1 MDPGHLTAFGYG
13 LALGLVVALV
23 VAFNGWRR
31 RRELEQ
37 QVERLRA
44 HLHDQMEIT
53 HEGSRQIKSELE
65 QLRLENENLRVTL
78 QAWKQKPDRREL
90 HQLLVY
96 DDAMRRVVSSVPG
109 FSAYWENALRESE
122 DEMARADRG
131 LVAFARRILPRA
143 RKPRVEPPPAREED
157 GEED

>member
-1 MDPGHLTAFGYG
+1 MDPGQLTAFAYG
-13 LALGLVVALV
+13 VGLGLLAACV

-37 QVERLRA
+37 QVQRLHS

-53 HEGSRQIKSELE
+53 HEGAKQIKVELE

-78 QAWKQKPDRREL
+78 QTWKQKPDRREL

-96 DDAMRRVVSSVPG
+96 DEAMRRVVSSVPG
-109 FSAYWENALRESE
+109 FSAYWENALKESE
-122 DEMARADRG
+122 EQMARADRG

-143 RKPRVEPPPAREED
+143 RKPRPEPPSSPDEGSDE
-157 GEED
+157 